1 MGDITAGGVT
11 NRDAQ
16 RALLVTVIG
25 KKLGQIINLVE
36 ERDPAVRVRIVARDF
51 AWCVEAAKFVGLG
64 QIHSFGLFVA
74 RRPRKVRSWDSCCHF
89 DFLICFAFNI
99 VN

>member
-1 MGDITAGGVT
+1 MGDITASGVT

-25 KKLGQIINLVE
+25 EKLGQIVNSVE

-51 AWCVEAAKFVGLG
+51 AWCVEAAKFVGARDVLRLFDAGGARFSRRGDPCSHHHFCLLG
-64 QIHSFGLFVA
+64 
-74 RRPRKVRSWDSCCHF
+74 RS
-89 DFLICFAFNI
+89 LRG
-99 VN
+99 